1 MTAHQLSLSTLIL
14 CCHSLVKFFDPLM
27 GHPGMMQME
36 VFWLD
41 DKDLGTKSMA
51 LALLAAGNEE
61 LLRHAITMAQEGG
74 PYEIFESE
82 QAGERFP
89 KLRSGWPEPW
99 ASAHMALAIR
109 DDIIALGFGANK
121 KTRTR
126 AAHLA
131 LSVHVAAVT
140 RIVPSSL
147 AEGHGKQLV
156 DEAKKMFAARKEARE
171 PAKDPGQGPEKGVE
185 EHPRE
190 EPRHFEEPYVVF
202 KTRSSGWLI
211 AGPAE
216 DF

>member
-1 MTAHQLSLSTLIL
+1 
-14 CCHSLVKFFDPLM
+14 
-27 GHPGMMQME
+27 MMQME
-36 VFWLD
+36 VFWLVD
-41 DKDLGTKSMA
+41 NDFGTQSMA

-61 LLRHAITMAQEGG
+61 LLRHAIAMAQEGG
-74 PYEIFESE
+74 PIEIFESE

-109 DDIIALGFGANK
+109 GDIIALGFGANK

-131 LSVHVAAVT
+131 LSVHTAAAT
-140 RIVPSSL
+140 RMVPSSL

-156 DEAKKMFAARKEARE
+156 DEAKKMLAARLEARE
-171 PAKDPGQGPEKGVE
+171 PAKEPGQGPEKGVE
-185 EHPRE
+185 VEADESPESAPCEEHPRE
-190 EPRHFEEPYVVF
+190 ERPRQFEEPYVVF